1 MNKSLLERYWK
12 GETSLQEEAELMK
25 EWSRTDTSEGHY
37 FNMIAEA
44 RKQKSKLS
52 FADIQAY
59 NQAHQPTAMRTAR
72 IRPLQ
77 RWIASA
83 AAVLMFAI
91 AALGLWQYTHTSGAA
106 TAPMAET
113 FEDPY
118 EAYEEVREAL
128 AFVSAKLN
136 KSQSEALINI
146 KKAGDYADM
155 FK

>member
-1 MNKSLLERYWK
+1 MDNNLLEKYWNA
-12 GETSLQEEAELMK
+12 ETSSQEEEQLLQDLK
-25 EWSRTDTSEGHY
+25 GSNSPEGLY

-44 RKQKSKLS
+44 RQQKSKLTI
-52 FADIQAY
+52 DTIKTY
-59 NQAHQPTAMRTAR
+59 NQKQSLVVSGPK
-72 IRPLQ
+72 ILPLY

-83 AAVLMFAI
+83 AAII
-91 AALGLWQYTHTSGAA
+91 AFVAAGIGLWNYSQQATQHTQ
-106 TAPMAET
+106 MAET

-136 KSQSEALINI
+136 KSQGDAMLNI
-146 KKAGDYADM
+146 KKAGEYAEM